1 MSLLKGGGGLT
12 PSLQKTGKSVPQS
25 PRGSQER
32 GVILNRELPTAA
44 ASSSGTPGGDRNSQ
58 RLSHRGAVGQARAS
72 SRNCRRRTPKRI
84 RLLPLQAS
92 PVRVPGPDVRL
103 QPRPDRFPP
112 QPRPSPHSPPRAAF
126 RPAGSPQELNKRHVR
141 SRPTDGGRRAAAAV
155 EMLLPPSLYSRLAGA
170 PGAAEP
176 LPVERNP
183 AAGAAPFR
191 FTPRPVH
198 FPRDHEFFEV
208 RENLGGRFPEPPTH
222 RAGPKGRDCGY
233 GRGCAGR
240 SLSVWVGPVGRS

>member
-1 MSLLKGGGGLT
+1 MSLLKGGGWGADSFT
-12 PSLQKTGKSVPQS
+12 PEDRQVSSVVATGHS
-25 PRGSQER
+25 GER
-32 GVILNRELPTAA
+32 GHINRELPTAA

-58 RLSHRGAVGQARAS
+58 RLSHPGAVGQARAS
-72 SRNCRRRTPKRI
+72 SRNCRRWTPKRT

-92 PVRVPGPDVRL
+92 PVRVPGPGVRL
-103 QPRPDRFPP
+103 QPLPDRFPP

-126 RPAGSPQELNKRHVR
+126 RPAGSSQEVKRHVR
-141 SRPTDGGRRAAAAV
+141 SRPADGSRRAAATV

-222 RAGPKGRDCGY
+222 RAGPRGRDCGC
-233 GRGCAGR
+233 GRG
-240 SLSVWVGPVGRS
+240 

>member
-1 MSLLKGGGGLT
+1 MSVSTEGGREADSLT
-12 PSLQKTGKSVPQS
+12 PEDRQVSSAVTTGLS
-25 PRGSQER
+25 GER
-32 GVILNRELPTAA
+32 GELPTAT
-44 ASSSGTPGGDRNSQ
+44 ASSSGTPGEDRNSQ
-58 RLSHRGAVGQARAS
+58 RLWHRGAAGQARAS

-92 PVRVPGPDVRL
+92 RVPVPGPGARL

-112 QPRPSPHSPPRAAF
+112 QPRPSPHLPPRAAF
-126 RPAGSPQELNKRHVR
+126 RPAGLPQEVNKRHVR
-141 SRPTDGGRRAAAAV
+141 SRPADGGRRVAATV

-208 RENLGGRFPEPPTH
+208 RENLGRFSEPPTH
-222 RAGPKGRDCGY
+222 RAGPKGRNCGCGRDWD
-233 GRGCAGR
+233 GRG
-240 SLSVWVGPVGRS
+240 LSVWVGPVGRT